1 MSILRSLIT
10 LSLVP
15 LFKEDVRELLSFQ
28 ICTADCSQTQT
39 LQMVSVES
47 SPNDMQETFILN
59 STDNFVLMVGIGIN
73 LVSALFQRGLMLKN
87 IWRNGATTPFNIL
100 TGIFFVIIFLFDKS
114 LLLILFIKFYEQ
126 CLKNL

>member
-15 LFKEDVRELLSFQ
+15 LFKEDVRDLVSFQ
-28 ICTADCSQTQT
+28 ICTTTDCSQSQT

-47 SPNDMQETFILN
+47 SPNDLQETFTLN
-59 STDNFVLMVGIGIN
+59 STDNVVLMIGIGIN

-100 TGIFFVIIFLFDKS
+100 TGSFFPDIQLWYSFFSLTKTYYIVYQII
-114 LLLILFIKFYEQ
+114 
-126 CLKNL
+126 

>member
-15 LFKEDVRELLSFQ
+15 LFKEDVRDLVSFQ
-28 ICTADCSQTQT
+28 ICTTTDCSQSQT

-47 SPNDMQETFILN
+47 SPNDLQETFTLS
-59 STDNFVLMVGIGIN
+59 STDNIVLMIGIGIN

-100 TGIFFVIIFLFDKS
+100 TGSIFQRPTFDTHFS
-114 LLLILFIKFYEQ
+114 H
-126 CLKNL
+126 

>member
-15 LFKEDVRELLSFQ
+15 LFKEDVRDLVSFQ
-28 ICTADCSQTQT
+28 ICTTTDCSQSQT

-47 SPNDMQETFILN
+47 SPNDLQETFTLS
-59 STDNFVLMVGIGIN
+59 STDNIVLMIGIGIN

-100 TGIFFVIIFLFDKS
+100 SGIFFCNHFS
-114 LLLILFIKFYEQ
+114 L
-126 CLKNL
+126 